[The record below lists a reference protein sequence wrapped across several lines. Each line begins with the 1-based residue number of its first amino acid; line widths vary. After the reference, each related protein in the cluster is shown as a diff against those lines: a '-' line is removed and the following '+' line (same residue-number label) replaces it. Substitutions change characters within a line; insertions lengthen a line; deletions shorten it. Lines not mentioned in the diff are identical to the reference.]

1 MARQGFD
8 VSKPLTATNKF
19 GIATA
24 RFYVDRPPRDPSSFQ
39 FGPASPRLN
48 NKRGGS
54 GWRSLLELSLARFQ
68 MYKGVRENQAN
79 LGSGPPRLSMNHK
92 GGVLVTELIET

>member
-1 MARQGFD
+1 
-8 VSKPLTATNKF
+8 
-19 GIATA
+19 
-24 RFYVDRPPRDPSSFQ
+24 
-39 FGPASPRLN
+39 
-48 NKRGGS
+48 
-54 GWRSLLELSLARFQ
+54 